1 MRGEKKKNNKVEHKY
16 NVMGLVSRD
25 AWPVGA
31 AMPRPC
37 SRSLGRG
44 RWGAWIPAFLAQP
57 AVPPASLH
65 SPQPIPLP
73 LGGLS
78 LREAALEGVKASG
91 VVWPYLCPGGGPCA
105 FSSAPPRR
113 GLLKTWTTQDR
124 RSRWIN
130 SKEEKSRCESFN
142 LSSASEK
149 SCPTYPTRR
158 ALPQQAGGPPPPGV
172 LSIPSPGQAKIVYL
186 KNFSK
191 LFRHTKNGEC
201 LAIQPNPS
209 SLRWWPAL

>member
-1 MRGEKKKNNKVEHKY
+1 
-16 NVMGLVSRD
+16 MGLVSRD

-37 SRSLGRG
+37 SGSLGRG
-44 RWGAWIPAFLAQP
+44 RWGACIPAFLAQP

-65 SPQPIPLP
+65 SPQPTPLP

-78 LREAALEGVKASG
+78 LREAPLEEVKASG
-91 VVWPYLCPGGGPCA
+91 VLWPYLCPGGGLVP
-105 FSSAPPRR
+105 SPPPPRR
-113 GLLKTWTTQDR
+113 GLLKTWATQDR
-124 RSRWIN
+124 LSRWIN
-130 SKEEKSRCESFN
+130 SKEEKIQVRRLQPKLCFREEPPSLFRPSG
-142 LSSASEK
+142 S
-149 SCPTYPTRR
+149 PTTSWRSPHPT
-158 ALPQQAGGPPPPGV
+158 PGV
-172 LSIPSPGQAKIVYL
+172 LSIPSPGAAKIVYL
-186 KNFSK
+186 KKFSM